1 MAELYHY
8 GILGMKW
15 GRRLYQNRDGTLT
28 PLGKIRYQKDANS
41 GNSDSNPGMKENG
54 SKLPSNTDRSAST
67 NTHKQTTS
75 RITNGSE
82 KKYITDKD
90 NLKKL
95 KPYLSKIDDES
106 LNKLKTRLQLEK
118 EVSKLID
125 EMTPKKKH
133 TVRNY
138 IASISGT
145 AFRNIGGQVSTY
157 LLGIAMNRI
166 LGENAINPKKGQ
178 KDK

>member
-1 MAELYHY
+1 
-8 GILGMKW
+8 
-15 GRRLYQNRDGTLT
+15 
-28 PLGKIRYQKDANS
+28 
-41 GNSDSNPGMKENG
+41 MKEND
-54 SKLPSNTDRSAST
+54 SKLPSNAYRSGSTDTSKRI
-67 NTHKQTTS
+67 TS
-75 RITNGSE
+75 RITNDSE

-95 KPYLSKIDDES
+95 KPYLSKMDDES

-157 LLGIAMNRI
+157 LLGTAMNRI